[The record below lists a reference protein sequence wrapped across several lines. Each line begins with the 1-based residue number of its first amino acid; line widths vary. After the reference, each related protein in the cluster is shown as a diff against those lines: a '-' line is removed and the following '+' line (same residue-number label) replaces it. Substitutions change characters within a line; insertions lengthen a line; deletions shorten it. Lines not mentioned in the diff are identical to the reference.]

1 MTASSDNRKP
11 VDIVVASAGTGKTF
25 RLVEEIGKAI
35 ASGAA
40 PGSILATTFTNKAAA
55 ELVERAR
62 SKLIGEG
69 HWDQSAGLLS
79 ARVGTVNS
87 VFGRIV
93 GDFALNAGRS
103 PVTDVIPEQ
112 RQGRVF
118 AIAAEDA
125 IARRAGEM
133 IPIAQRLD
141 IEDWT
146 DHVWELAGIVRQN
159 DIDPSGL
166 EDHAERSLNG
176 YRAILPP
183 PTNETGD
190 TLDAR
195 LRDAL
200 AEVRDALKNSSDPTR
215 TTAAVKE
222 RVDEAAAVL
231 ATGRDLP
238 WSRWAALAKLKPAKK
253 SVDLVQPVVGRAMAH
268 AAHPR
273 LHADLKAYIRG
284 IYRTAAEAL
293 ALYAEYKDAHGLVD
307 FIDQEH
313 LALGLLDDPAV
324 AERLRE
330 TLSRVFVDEF
340 QDTSPIQLA
349 LFLKVSQ
356 VAERSFWVG
365 DPKQAIFGF
374 RGADPDLILRA
385 ARTIVPE
392 SGGRGELLPTSYR
405 ARPGLVDFTNRAFGP
420 AFETLGFK
428 PGDTRIEECHRG
440 DGDGQTAPIEVWGI
454 AGDTV
459 AVAMTV
465 LAEKIRSVLDD
476 AAAHPVEDKE
486 LGTMRAIRG
495 SDIAVLCRTNAHC
508 EDVADEL
515 AVSGV
520 RVSIARP
527 GLLETPEAVL
537 AMAALRYLVDP
548 GDTLAIAEIAH
559 LYDDAKDQPSWFA
572 HSLSEDGI
580 GSLASELP
588 VFAALDDR
596 RAELAALT
604 PSEAL
609 EVAITASG
617 ILDRIGA
624 WHNALDRIGNLDALR
639 AFAVQ
644 YVDEARTVR
653 SAATAA
659 GLVAWLGDSAG
670 LDNELPPTTD
680 PDAVNVSSYHR
691 AKGLEWP
698 MVVLFDLDRIRRAPS
713 AFEFNVESG
722 GDFDVW
728 RPLKDRWV
736 RFWPWPYGRQ
746 TKNVHIDASASATDE
761 HRRAEQRERAETVR
775 LLYVGITRARDYL
788 VLAPRDF
795 GKKGLR
801 LSWLDLLVDKDK
813 QPILAFSRTGADLA
827 VTAGGT
833 TVPVRFSE
841 TRAVDRELRVE
852 EPDTAWRMPEAQ
864 EKPERPPYRIAPSA
878 LEPSGA
884 ASAEVVSRIELGA
897 RIPIAGSPDMTALGE
912 AVHAFLAFDR
922 PGQDP
927 DERRDRAA
935 ATLERWGTGGLR
947 PEHLVE
953 MSDRL
958 FAHIET
964 EFPGMTICAEV
975 PVFGRRY
982 GQRLAGRIDLL
993 LTNGARAVVIDHK
1006 SYPGAFDTWE
1016 AMALGY
1022 AAQLALY
1029 ASVVRG
1035 AAGSA
1040 EVETWVHMP
1049 VVGQLIQVRAVVEG
1063 WS

>member
-1 MTASSDNRKP
+1 MTVSSDSRKP

-25 RLVEEIGKAI
+25 RLVEEIGAAI
-35 ASGAA
+35 AAGAA

-62 SKLIGEG
+62 SKLIGQG
-69 HWDQSAGLLS
+69 QADQAASLLS

-93 GDFALNAGRS
+93 SDFAVNAGRS

-118 AIAAEDA
+118 AIAAESA
-125 IARRAGEM
+125 IGRYARDM

-141 IEDWT
+141 INDWT
-146 DHVWELAGIVRQN
+146 DDVRQLAGLIRQN
-159 DIDPSGL
+159 DIDSAQL
-166 EDHAERSLNG
+166 DDHADRSFKGCIALF
-176 YRAILPP
+176 PP
-183 PTNETGD
+183 LSDKTGD
-190 TLDAR
+190 ALDAR
-195 LRDAL
+195 LREGL
-200 AEVRDALKNSSDPTR
+200 AATREALKNSND
-215 TTAAVKE
+215 TTQKTATVKQRVEEAV
-222 RVDEAAAVL
+222 AVL
-231 ATGRDLP
+231 ESGRDLS
-238 WSRWAALAKLKPAKK
+238 WSWWARLAKLNPAKQ
-253 SVDLVQPVVGRAMAH
+253 STDVVEPLVDAALKH
-268 AAHPR
+268 AAHPK
-273 LHADLKAYIRG
+273 LHADLKSYIRG
-284 IYRTAAEAL
+284 IYRTAADAL

-313 LALGLLDDPAV
+313 LALQLLDDAPV

-356 VAERSFWVG
+356 VAQRSFWVG

-374 RGADPDLILRA
+374 RGTDPDLILRA
-385 ARTIVPE
+385 SRTIIPE
-392 SGGRGELLPTSYR
+392 SAGRQETLPRSYR

-420 AFETLGFK
+420 AFEALDFE
-428 PGDTRIEECHRG
+428 PGGIRIQECHRG

-459 AVAMTV
+459 ADAMTV

-476 AAAHPVEDKE
+476 APAHPVEDTE
-486 LGTMRAIRG
+486 MGTERAIRG
-495 SDIAVLCRTNAHC
+495 SDVAVLCRTNAHA
-508 EDVADEL
+508 EAVADEL

-604 PSEAL
+604 PPEAL

-698 MVVLFDLDRIRRAPS
+698 MVVLADLDKVWNPS
-713 AFEFNVESG
+713 AFGFNVESD

-736 RFWPWPYGRQ
+736 RFWPWPYGKQ
-746 TKNVHIDASASATDE
+746 AKNVHIDASILKTDE
-761 HRRAEQRERAETVR
+761 HRKAERRERAEAVR
-775 LLYVGITRARDYL
+775 LLYVGMTRARDYL

-801 LSWLDLLVDKDK
+801 MSWLDLLVDQEK
-813 QPILAFSRTGADLA
+813 QPILAFSHTGSDLA

-833 TVPVRFSE
+833 TVPIPFSE
-841 TRAVDRELRVE
+841 TRAVDREFRVE

-864 EKPERPPYRIAPSA
+864 EQRERPPYRIAPSA
-878 LEPSGA
+878 LGPSAA
-884 ASAEVVSRIELGA
+884 ASAEVVSRIELGT

-927 DERRDRAA
+927 DERRDRAT
-935 ATLERWGTGGLR
+935 ATLARWGAGGLQ

-953 MSDRL
+953 MSDRF
-958 FAHIET
+958 FAHLET
-964 EFPGMTICAEV
+964 AFPGMTIRAEV
-975 PVFGRRY
+975 PVFGRRD

-1016 AMALGY
+1016 AKTLGY

-1035 AAGSA
+1035 AARSA

-1049 VVGQLIQVRAVVEG
+1049 VVGQLIQVRAVVDG

>member
-1 MTASSDNRKP
+1 MTVSSDSRKP

-25 RLVEEIGKAI
+25 RLVEEIGAAI
-35 ASGAA
+35 AAGAA
-40 PGSILATTFTNKAAA
+40 PGSIMATTFTNKAAA

-69 HWDQSAGLLS
+69 QADQAAGLLW
-79 ARVGTVNS
+79 ARVGTVNAT
-87 VFGRIV
+87 FGRVV

-103 PVTDVIPEQ
+103 PVTDVIPEE

-118 AIAAEDA
+118 AIAAESA

-133 IPIAQRLD
+133 IPIVQRLD
-141 IEDWT
+141 IENWT
-146 DHVWELAGIVRQN
+146 DHVRELAGLVRQN
-159 DIDPSGL
+159 DIDPSRL

-176 YRAILPP
+176 YRGILPQL
-183 PTNETGD
+183 TNETGD

-200 AEVRDALKNSSDPTR
+200 AEVRDALKNSSDTTQ

-222 RVDEAAAVL
+222 RVDAAAAVFES
-231 ATGRDLP
+231 GRDLP
-238 WSRWAALAKLKPAKK
+238 WSRWAALAKLKPAKQTTG
-253 SVDLVQPVVGRAMAH
+253 VVQPVVDAAAVH
-268 AAHPR
+268 AAHPKLR
-273 LHADLKAYIRG
+273 ADVEAYVRG
-284 IYRTAAEAL
+284 IYQTAAEAL
-293 ALYAEYKDAHGLVD
+293 ALHAEYKDAHGLVD

-374 RGADPDLILRA
+374 RGADPDLILQA

-392 SGGRGELLPTSYR
+392 SAGRQETLPRSYR

-420 AFETLGFK
+420 AFEALDFE
-428 PGDTRIEECHRG
+428 PGGIRIQECHRG

-459 AVAMTV
+459 ADAMTV

-476 AAAHPVEDKE
+476 APAHPVEDTE
-486 LGTMRAIRG
+486 MGTERAIRG
-495 SDIAVLCRTNAHC
+495 SDVAVLCRTNAHA
-508 EDVADEL
+508 EAVADAL
-515 AVSGV
+515 AASGV

-537 AMAALRYLVDP
+537 AIAALRYLVDP

-559 LYDDAKDQPSWFA
+559 LHNDAKDQPSWFA
-572 HSLSEDGI
+572 RSLSEDRI
-580 GSLASELP
+580 ATLASELP

-596 RAELAALT
+596 RAELAELT
-604 PSEAL
+604 PREAL
-609 EVAITASG
+609 DRAITAPG
-617 ILDRIGA
+617 ILDRVGA
-624 WHNALDRIGNLDALR
+624 WDHALDRIGNLDALR

-644 YVDEARTVR
+644 YEDEARTIR

-659 GLVAWLGDSAG
+659 GLIAWLGDSAR

-680 PDAVNVSSYHR
+680 PDAVNVVSYHR

-698 MVVLFDLDRIRRAPS
+698 MVVLADLDKVWNPS
-713 AFEFNVESG
+713 AFGFNVESD

-736 RFWPWPYGRQ
+736 RFWPWPYGKQ
-746 TKNVHIDASASATDE
+746 AKNVHIDASILKTDE
-761 HRRAEQRERAETVR
+761 HRKAERRERAEAVR
-775 LLYVGITRARDYL
+775 LLYVGMTRARDYL

-801 LSWLDLLVDKDK
+801 MSWLDLLVDQEK
-813 QPILAFSRTGADLA
+813 QPVLAFSRTGSDLA

-841 TRAVDRELRVE
+841 TRALDRELRIE

-864 EKPERPPYRIAPSA
+864 EQRERPPYRIAPSA
-878 LEPSGA
+878 LGPSAA

-897 RIPIAGSPDMTALGE
+897 RIPIAGSSDMTALGE

-922 PGQDP
+922 PVQDP
-927 DERRDRAA
+927 DERRGRAA
-935 ATLERWGTGGLR
+935 ETLARWGAGGLQA
-947 PEHLVE
+947 EHLVE
-953 MSDRL
+953 MSDRF
-958 FAHIET
+958 FAHLET
-964 EFPGMTICAEV
+964 AFPGMAFRAEV
-975 PVFGRRY
+975 PVFGKRD

-1006 SYPGAFDTWE
+1006 SYPGPFDKWE
-1016 AMALGY
+1016 AKALGY

-1040 EVETWVHMP
+1040 DVETWVHMP